1 MLRNRCGHISI
12 EIYAATRS
20 FFHYK
25 EREFSPVLQAPAQV
39 IAMKIFRNKIYIIY
53 CIAFFE

>member
-1 MLRNRCGHISI
+1 MPQR
-12 EIYAATRS
+12 EV

-25 EREFSPVLQAPAQV
+25 ERKFSPVLQAPAQV

-53 CIAFFE
+53 CIAFFEQNA